1 MVMRAFLIVTLL
13 AASIG
18 APAPVAEHIR
28 TVETF
33 WPNGV
38 RRSAAEYL
46 GDFHHGEY
54 RTWRQD
60 GSVYELRHYD
70 HGRESGLQQSW
81 SADGSLYLNYE
92 VRHGRRYGFIN
103 SMPCQPAAADG
114 TSGRAGQ

>member
-1 MVMRAFLIVTLL
+1 MRSLLIVMLL
-13 AASIG
+13 AGAVAS
-18 APAPVAEHIR
+18 PPPVAEPVR

-38 RRSAAEYL
+38 RRSAGEYL
-46 GDFHHGEY
+46 GEFRHGEY

-60 GSVYELRHYD
+60 GSPYELRHYE

-81 SADGSLYLNYE
+81 SDDGRLYLNYE
-92 VRHGRRYGFIN
+92 VRNGRRYGFIN

-114 TSGRAGQ
+114 TSGRANQ